1 MNENRY
7 HFPLNFKSIIRG
19 AVATALV
26 VVAAGCGSEENL
38 DSPDRP
44 LIVVTH
50 SVLGAV
56 VADVV
61 GDAAEVEVLI
71 PNGIDPHDWEPSAK
85 DIERVNNADLVVA
98 NGLHLEVRLEE
109 VLENAVAKGVRV
121 FEATDHVTIREFAEH
136 SEKVDLDH
144 QEGAEEGLD
153 EHGDEHGEG
162 DPHFW
167 TDAAAMAA
175 VATALGDKLFDIGI
189 DVGDRAGMTAER
201 LITLDNELR
210 QQAETLT
217 SDQRVLVTGHESL
230 GYFADRY
237 GFVLIGAV
245 IPSLTTQFEVS
256 AAAVASLKDQVLK
269 AGVTVIFSELGTP
282 SKTAEAI
289 ASETGAEIVEV
300 STHVIPEDGKY
311 ETFMRELMRTIVEAL
326 K

>member
-7 HFPLNFKSIIRG
+7 HFALKLKTLIRG
-19 AVATALV
+19 AAVAGLF
-26 VVAAGCGSEENL
+26 VAAIGCGSEESL
-38 DSPDRP
+38 DSATQP

-61 GDAAEVEVLI
+61 GDAAQVQVLI

-98 NGLHLEVRLEE
+98 NGLELEVRLEE
-109 VLENAVAKGVRV
+109 ALENAAAKGVRV
-121 FEATDHVTIREFAEH
+121 FEATDYVTIREFAEH
-136 SEKVDLDH
+136 ND
-144 QEGAEEGLD
+144 D
-153 EHGDEHGEG
+153 EQDDEHGEG

-167 TDAAAMAA
+167 TDASAMAQ
-175 VATALGDKLFDIGI
+175 VVKALGDKLFDIGI
-189 DVGDRAGMTAER
+189 DVGDRAGMTAEK

-217 SDQRVLVTGHESL
+217 PDQRVLVTGHESL

-237 GFVLIGAV
+237 GFTLIGAV

-256 AAAVASLKDQVLK
+256 AAAVAALKEQVLE

-282 SKTAEAI
+282 SKTAAAI
-289 ASETGAEIVEV
+289 ANETAAEVVEV
-300 STHVIPEDGKY
+300 STHVIPEDGQY
-311 ETFMRELMRTIVEAL
+311 ETFMRDLMRTIVEAL